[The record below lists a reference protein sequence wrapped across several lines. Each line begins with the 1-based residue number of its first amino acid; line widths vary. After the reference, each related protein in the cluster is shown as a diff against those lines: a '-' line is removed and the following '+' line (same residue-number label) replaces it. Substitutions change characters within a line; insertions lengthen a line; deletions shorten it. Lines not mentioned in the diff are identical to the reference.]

1 MSGIEESSVFMLG
14 QYICMLFLV
23 CVLCNVLYIRSL
35 VVLVW
40 CYALCACVLC
50 THISVFLCIN
60 FNIMCHVLR
69 FNVIASKFLIFSMCA
84 VGHSHVVVHVWC
96 LYGCAHFVSLVHFHA
111 GGSQIAAQKLYS
123 TCVVSSQVCKVHTY
137 AHMYAHTRYIHTCIH
152 IHTYENACIHI
163 CMHTCMYVYTHTCT
177 HVHVRTYMHV
187 CTCLHIWHT
196 STHLWMHAHT
206 NSIHTRTHLRSNA
219 YTHTTH
225 THTHTHTPHA
235 CTHTLVF
242 STSVLY
248 HISP

>member
-1 MSGIEESSVFMLG
+1 MLG

-123 TCVVSSQVCKVHTY
+123 TCVVSSQMLLSFMYFASILSEAISASNPRNLDNQGITIKFILLLKKCADKIREWVCCPCCCKRDEVE
-137 AHMYAHTRYIHTCIH
+137 AM
-152 IHTYENACIHI
+152 
-163 CMHTCMYVYTHTCT
+163 
-177 HVHVRTYMHV
+177 
-187 CTCLHIWHT
+187 
-196 STHLWMHAHT
+196 
-206 NSIHTRTHLRSNA
+206 
-219 YTHTTH
+219 
-225 THTHTHTPHA
+225 
-235 CTHTLVF
+235 
-242 STSVLY
+242 
-248 HISP
+248 